1 MPGSEQGESQYRT
14 LYLNPEPPKFP
25 NLLITGGFLARGC
38 GYRCAN
44 TSAEGTRLIMDI
56 PRPSNAR
63 AKMMRRIVLGAAA
76 ILLIGGVTYGLSRLR
91 PAAPSVDRA
100 TVWSDEVKRGP
111 MLRELRGIGTLIPED
126 IQWIPAQTEAQVD
139 RIVLKPGAIVKS
151 DSIILELSNLTLK
164 RDVLDSEYQ
173 LKAAE
178 ADYANLK
185 VQVNGELLNQK
196 AAEAAVRSEYE
207 QAKIQHAVDEKL
219 AAEGIGSTVTAELS
233 KVKEE
238 QLGVRVQLEGER
250 TKNTAD
256 AAQARLQAQQSHVDQ
271 QRALY
276 ELRHAELEALHVRAG
291 LNGVLQLVPVEVGQH
306 VLPGTNLAR
315 VADPKKLKAEV
326 KVAETQAKDAVIGQK
341 ATVDTRNG
349 VVAGHVSRIDPSVQN
364 GTVTVDVAID
374 GPLPDGARPDLSVDG
389 TIEVENLKDV
399 LYVGR
404 PVHGASQ
411 STISLF
417 KLSSDGSEANRVNVK
432 LGRSSV
438 NTVEILQGLQ
448 VGDRVILSDMS
459 QWDNYDRV
467 RLK

>member
-1 MPGSEQGESQYRT
+1 
-14 LYLNPEPPKFP
+14 
-25 NLLITGGFLARGC
+25 
-38 GYRCAN
+38 
-44 TSAEGTRLIMDI
+44 MDI

-63 AKMMRRIVLGAAA
+63 AKMIRRIVLGSGA

-91 PAAPSVDRA
+91 PAAPTVDRA

-164 RDVLDSEYQ
+164 RDVLDAEYQ

-185 VQVNGELLNQK
+185 VQVNSDLLNQR
-196 AAEAAVRSEYE
+196 ATEAAVRSEYE

-219 AAEGIGSTVTAELS
+219 VSEGIGSTVTAELS

-238 QLGVRVQLEGER
+238 QLGVRVQLEADR

-256 AAQARLQAQQSHVDQ
+256 AAQARLQAQASHVDQ

-276 ELRHAELEALHVRAG
+276 ELRHAELQALHVRAG

-315 VADPKKLKAEV
+315 VADPKKLKAEI

-341 ATVDTRNG
+341 ATIDTRNG

-364 GTVTVDVAID
+364 GTVTMDVAID

-417 KLSSDGSEANRVNVK
+417 KLTPDGSEATRANVK